1 MPIDDLV
8 SAAEEKMKRAVD
20 ATRHEFTQVRTGRA
34 NPAMVEHIT
43 VTYYGSDMHVRDLA
57 TITVPE
63 PRQLLIT
70 PFDRNA
76 LGAIEKAILKS
87 DLHITPGNDGTAVR
101 LSIPPLTEER
111 RKEFIKILH
120 KKAEVGHASIRTVRQ
135 DVNNHLKA
143 LVKNKEC
150 GEDEE
155 KRGIDRVQKLHD
167 QYIAEIDKATKAKEI
182 ELMEV

>member
-1 MPIDDLV
+1 MPIQELLRE
-8 SAAEEKMKRAVD
+8 AEEKMKRAVE

-76 LGAIEKAILKS
+76 LGPIEKAILKS
-87 DLHITPGNDGTAVR
+87 DLNLTPGNDGAAVR

-143 LVKNKEC
+143 LVKSKEC

-155 KRGIDRVQKLHD
+155 KRAVDKVQKLTD